1 MPGSLSSKFVAAVF
15 ISISICAGIATF
27 NSQSLGSTA
36 SPDKSEAQHAMDRA
50 DELRASWT
58 KASLQQAIEHYGKA
72 ALLWTAASDF
82 INASK
87 ATLNAADVY
96 FLFSDYQEA
105 LKRYQEA
112 EKLAEKAGDWLS
124 RANALSRMGRLQ
136 SFIGDNELALQQSTK
151 ALELFKQH
159 EADRSD
165 LVNIARGEALGN
177 LAEVNYSKGD
187 LTKARELFKT
197 AVDLVKADPTKAAK
211 IHIFNGY
218 IAGSLGDTARAKEE
232 IAQAQTLYREANDKV
247 GEALALTAE
256 GLVYTDRSEQDRAIE
271 LHNRAIQIFHA
282 AGSRHSEAIALNA
295 KGQSYERLSEY
306 ELALDNYQ
314 QALRLFDEIGSKEGV
329 AAAAFQIGAV
339 HQMNK
344 RVDQALVFYERALH
358 LSRAAGKV
366 RSEITILS
374 YLAGLN
380 AAQGSRELALSQY
393 QKALSLYE
401 SNDLRGQATA
411 LNAYAEFLLRI
422 KENEKALEACLEALP
437 LSERVDEKG
446 LLTTTLYNLAR
457 AQLAVGSTDVALST
471 IRRSLEMIED
481 LRANVASPDFRLS
494 YLSGVGKHYELCI
507 EILTQLDRQHPG
519 QSFATE
525 ALLLSERGR
534 ARLLLDLIRESR
546 SRAREGASQEFLDRE
561 RELQGLF
568 RAQAQYRMEL
578 SLSRKDSAEIADID
592 YQLVQLKAEYQAVQA
607 KISEQNPRLFSS
619 EKTAPLSLQQIQNEL
634 RDGGTMLLEYSL
646 GDERSHLW
654 AVTSN
659 SIEYHDLPARKEI
672 EDAARELYGLTIA
685 RQASLD
691 SSYQANVDA
700 ADNAYQEKAKFL
712 SQILLGPVAERLGN
726 KRLLVVT
733 EGALQHISIEAL
745 PLPVTKT
752 SPSAAGTYVI
762 ENNEIVILPSFSTL
776 VAIRNSQNRP
786 SSPNKLV
793 AVIADPVF
801 SNTDERVKSEPGTR
815 GVALAAGDQ
824 KSDPQTRD
832 GGLAR
837 LAYASEEAD
846 AISAVAPWGTTM
858 VAKGFD
864 ANRELAM
871 SADVAQFQI
880 VHFATHG
887 FLDSEHPEL
896 SGIVLSSLD
905 HGGQVK
911 DGLMP
916 LHDIYSLDLSAQL
929 TVLSACQTALGKDIK
944 GEGLVGL
951 THSFISAGS
960 NSVVASLWKVD
971 DRATAVLMAD
981 FYDSMLQQG
990 MTPAAA
996 LRSAKLKLM
1005 KDGRWRVPYYW
1016 AGFVL
1021 QGEYTNHI
1029 SVTRH
1034 SWLRSGLM
1042 LSVLLVLVAA
1052 ALFVFKKRRG
1062 RSLPSPS
1069 N

>member
-1 MPGSLSSKFVAAVF
+1 MSASLRSKYVAAVLV
-15 ISISICAGIATF
+15 SLSICAGLGAF
-27 NSQSLGSTA
+27 NTQSSGSAA
-36 SPDKSEAQHAMDRA
+36 SPDKSEAQQAMDRG
-50 DELRASWT
+50 DELRASWS
-58 KASLQQAIEHYGKA
+58 KPSLQEAIEQYGKA
-72 ALLWTAASDF
+72 ALLWTASSDF
-82 INASK
+82 KNASK

-96 FLFSDYQEA
+96 FLFSDYPEA

-112 EKLAEKAGDWLS
+112 ETLAEKAGDWLS

-136 SFIGDNELALQQSTK
+136 SFIGNNEVALQQSTK

-165 LVNIARGEALGN
+165 LVTVAHGEALGN

-197 AVDLVKADPTKAAK
+197 ALDLVKADPAKAAK
-211 IHIFNGY
+211 IHLFNGY
-218 IAGSLGDTARAKEE
+218 IAGSLGDSATAKSE
-232 IAQAQTLYREANDKV
+232 ISQAQKLYREANDKV
-247 GEALALTAE
+247 GEALALTAL
-256 GLVYTDRSEQDRAIE
+256 GLAHTSKSEPDRAIE
-271 LHNRAIQIFHA
+271 LHNGAIEIFRA
-282 AGSRHSEAIALNA
+282 AGSRHSEAIAHNA
-295 KGQSYERLSEY
+295 LGQAYEAAKDY
-306 ELALDNYQ
+306 DLALDNYQ

-329 AAAAFQIGAV
+329 AMAAFQIGVV
-339 HQMNK
+339 HQVNK
-344 RVDQALVFYERALH
+344 RADQALAFYERALK

-366 RSEITILS
+366 RSEIIVLS
-374 YLAGLN
+374 FLAGLN
-380 AAQGSRELALSQY
+380 ASRGSRELALSQY

-401 SNDLRGQATA
+401 SNDLRARATA
-411 LNAYAEFLLRI
+411 LNAYAEFLLGI

-446 LLTTTLYNLAR
+446 LLTTTLYNLTR
-457 AQLAVGSTDVALST
+457 AQLAVGSTDAALST
-471 IRRSLEMIED
+471 IQRSLEMIED

-507 EILTQLDRQHPG
+507 DILTQLDRQQPG
-519 QSFATE
+519 KGFAAE
-525 ALLLSERGR
+525 ALLVSERGR

-546 SRAREGASQEFLDRE
+546 SRSREGASKELLDRE
-561 RELQGLF
+561 RDLLGLF

-592 YQLVQLKAEYQAVQA
+592 NQLVQLKAEYQAVQA
-607 KISEQNPRLFSS
+607 KISEQNPRLFSA
-619 EKTAPLSLQQIQNEL
+619 EKTSSLSLQQIQNEL
-634 RDGGTMLLEYSL
+634 RDSDTMLLEYSL

-654 AVTSN
+654 AVTSS
-659 SIEYHDLPARKEI
+659 SIDHHDLPARKGI
-672 EDAARELYGLTIA
+672 EDAARELYELTIA
-685 RQASLD
+685 RQGSLD
-691 SSYQANVDA
+691 SSYRAKVEA
-700 ADNAYQEKAKFL
+700 ADNAYQEKAAIL
-712 SQILLGPVAERLGN
+712 SQILLGPVADRLGN

-752 SPSAAGTYVI
+752 SEGAASTFVI
-762 ENNEIVILPSFSTL
+762 ERNEVVILPSFSTL
-776 VAIRNSQNRP
+776 VAIRNSKNRAT
-786 SSPNKLV
+786 SPNKLV

-801 SNTDERVKSEPGTR
+801 SNTDDRVKSEPVAR
-815 GVALAAGDQ
+815 GAALAASEQ

-864 ANRELAM
+864 ASRELAM
-871 SADVAQFQI
+871 SADVGQFQI

-887 FLDSEHPEL
+887 FLDSEHPEV

-905 HGGQVK
+905 QNGQVK
-911 DGLMP
+911 NGLMP
-916 LHDIYSLDLSAQL
+916 LHDIYSLDHSAQL

-960 NSVVASLWKVD
+960 NSVAASLWKVD

-990 MTPAAA
+990 MPPAAA

-1005 KDGRWRVPYYW
+1005 KDERWRAPYFW

-1021 QGEYTNHI
+1021 QGEYTNRI
-1029 SVTRH
+1029 TVTRH

-1042 LSVLLVLVAA
+1042 LSGLLVLIAA
-1052 ALFVFKKRRG
+1052 ALFVFKKRPG
-1062 RSLPSPS
+1062 RSLPTRS